1 LSLIN
6 GTVSD
11 EVGGSGLKAVFLIIY
26 RSQDKRW
33 WNGIGWSSTQSL
45 LSATLNRNDGTW
57 SYTGG
62 PGSLSEPGIY
72 QLQAYAYDWA
82 DNTSRTAK
90 RLFGSSVSPSK
101 LTPGDESQ
109 LSSSTRLSTGVVKNG
124 SIDLTFNGALDST
137 VAVEVARYQVE
148 VDGKVVDIEGVTYN
162 ASERR
167 VTLLLAE
174 GTLTAGA
181 QVVVTWN
188 GLLDAG
194 GRSLS
199 GQVGP
204 VIAR

>member
-1 LSLIN
+1 
-6 GTVSD
+6 
-11 EVGGSGLKAVFLIIY
+11 
-26 RSQDKRW
+26 
-33 WNGIGWSSTQSL
+33 
-45 LSATLNRNDGTW
+45 
-57 SYTGG
+57 
-62 PGSLSEPGIY
+62 
-72 QLQAYAYDWA
+72 
-82 DNTSRTAK
+82 
-90 RLFGSSVSPSK
+90 
-101 LTPGDESQ
+101 
-109 LSSSTRLSTGVVKNG
+109 VKNG

-148 VDGKVVDIEGVTYN
+148 VDGKVVDLEGATYN

-194 GRSLS
+194 GRSFS